1 MITSESSWPTPTK
14 VQVANFLPERRYS
27 RRLVSN
33 CQAEVVADVTILDI
47 EAAGFAE
54 PLVFLGHAIDLSA
67 QGVALSLP
75 AIQID
80 ERYCN
85 EANKL
90 TVSLQLPEGNVELAV
105 APVRC
110 VPLDDTDRG
119 RGYLM
124 GVRIIAIADQQR
136 FDEYL
141 QTLSPT
147 E

>member
-1 MITSESSWPTPTK
+1 MLDSD
-14 VQVANFLPERRYS
+14 A
-27 RRLVSN
+27 
-33 CQAEVVADVTILDI
+33 AEYP
-47 EAAGFAE
+47 E

-67 QGVALSLP
+67 HGLALNLP

-85 EANKL
+85 ESNKL
-90 TVSLQLPEGNVELAV
+90 TVSLQLPAGALEFAV

-110 VPLDDTDRG
+110 VPLDANDKG

-124 GVRIIAIADQQR
+124 GVRIIDIADQER

-141 QTLSPT
+141 HTLSPV
-147 E
+147 EQA